1 MTIKSPKV
9 KHLKWSLFNITHSVI
24 IQISH
29 CKLQSVMAR
38 SKIVN
43 FASKWSI
50 FTKNGQ
56 THHFLSTIKFLA
68 PKCPFSESRVV
79 FYQKWSVWDFLSRKT
94 TCLQSKKMLISI
106 KNPEFCPQKYFI
118 LKMSFFRNWS
128 LSGWWNLKGNI
139 ITMLN

>member
-29 CKLQSVMAR
+29 CNGSIENSQLHLKMIDFY
-38 SKIVN
+38 K
-43 FASKWSI
+43 KWPNSSFFVYHQIFGFKVSI
-50 FTKNGQ
+50 FGVQ
-56 THHFLSTIKFLA
+56 SRFLIRNDQFET
-68 PKCPFSESRVV
+68 
-79 FYQKWSVWDFLSRKT
+79 FLSRKT
-94 TCLQSKKMLISI
+94 TFFAIKKDVDFNQKPGIL
-106 KNPEFCPQKYFI
+106 PQKYFL